1 MARIVF
7 EEPSRTF
14 AEYLL
19 IPGLTTR
26 RHTPENVSLKTPLVK
41 FYRGDSPKIS
51 LNIPFTSAVMQA
63 VSDDRLAIALAHAGG
78 ISFIFCSQPI
88 AKQAEMVRKVKT
100 HKAGFVVSDSNLRP
114 DQTLQDALDLIAV
127 TGHST
132 IAITEDGKPNSKL
145 CGILTK
151 HDYWQYKDDLSLP
164 VSEFMTPID
173 RLVTARDGITISEA
187 NEMIW
192 KNRIPVL
199 PVLNEAK
206 ELQYL
211 VFKKDY
217 DDHKVNPL
225 ELLDAEKR
233 LMVGAG
239 INTRD
244 YKDRVPALLEA
255 GADVLCID
263 SSDGF
268 SEWQRDTAQWIR
280 ENYGD
285 SVKVGGGNVVDREGF
300 FYLVREADVDFVKV
314 GIGPGAICIT
324 REVKGIGRGQAT
336 AVQEV
341 AKARDEYFEE
351 TGIYVPI
358 CSDGGIV
365 HDNHIL
371 IALALG
377 ADFVMMGRY
386 FARFEES
393 PAEKKRIGMH
403 TVKRFWGEGSNRAQN
418 WQRYEHEAT
427 AAGSGRYTL
436 PFEEGVDVYV
446 PYAGPLK
453 ENVETSLAK
462 IRAAMCNCGVLTI
475 GELHREAQLV
485 IVSPAAIREGGAHDI
500 IRVESAEDLGDYPT
514 GV

>member
-1 MARIVF
+1 MAKIVF

-19 IPGLTTR
+19 IPGLTTK
-26 RHTPENVSLKTPLVK
+26 RHIPENVSLVTPLTK
-41 FYRGDSPKIS
+41 FRRGEKPAVS
-51 LNIPFTSAVMQA
+51 LNIPFTSAIMQA
-63 VSDDRLAIALAHAGG
+63 VSGDRLAIALARAGG
-78 ISFIFCSQPI
+78 MSFIFCSQPI
-88 AKQAEMVRKVKT
+88 DRQAEMVRKVKT

-114 DQTLQDALDLIAV
+114 DQTLQDALDLIEI

-132 IAITEDGKPNSKL
+132 IAITEDGGPNSRL

-151 HDYWQYKDDLSLP
+151 HDYWQYKDNLSLP

-173 RLVTARDGITISEA
+173 KLVTASDGITISEA
-187 NEMIW
+187 NEIIW
-192 KNRIPVL
+192 KQRIPVL
-199 PVLNEAK
+199 PVLNEK
-206 ELQYL
+206 MELQYL

-225 ELLDAEKR
+225 EMLDPLKR

-244 YKDRVPALLEA
+244 YKDRVPALVEA
-255 GADVLCID
+255 GADVLCVD
-263 SSDGF
+263 SSDGY
-268 SEWQRDTAQWIR
+268 SEWQRDTVRWIR
-280 ENYGD
+280 EQYGD

-300 FYLVREADVDFVKV
+300 RYLVKEADVDFVKV

-324 REVKGIGRGQAT
+324 REVKGIGRGQAS
-336 AVQEV
+336 AVIEV

-393 PAEKKRIGMH
+393 PSEKKRIGMH

-418 WQRYEHEAT
+418 WQRYEHEAK
-427 AAGSGRYTL
+427 GGKSTL
-436 PFEEGVDVYV
+436 PFEEGVDVYI

-475 GELHREAQLV
+475 EELHKEAQLV
-485 IVSPAAIREGGAHDI
+485 VVSQATIREGGAHDI
-500 IRVESAEDLGDYPT
+500 IRVEAAEDLGDYT
-514 GV
+514 STM

>member
-1 MARIVF
+1 MAKIVF
-7 EEPSRTF
+7 DEPSRTF

-19 IPGLTTR
+19 LPGLTTK
-26 RHTPENVSLKTPLVK
+26 RHTPDNVSLRTPLTK
-41 FYRGDSPKIS
+41 YRKDDGPNLM
-51 LNIPFTSAVMQA
+51 LNIPFTSAIMQA
-63 VSDDRLAIALAHAGG
+63 VSDDRLAIALARAGG
-78 ISFIFCSQPI
+78 MSFIYCSQPI
-88 AKQAEMVRKVKT
+88 DRQAEMVKKVKT

-114 DQTLQDALDLIAV
+114 DQTLQEALDLIEV

-132 IAITEDGKPNSKL
+132 IAITEDGGPHSKL
-145 CGILTK
+145 CCILTK

-173 RLVTARDGITISEA
+173 KLVTAQDGISISEA
-187 NEMIW
+187 NEIIW

-199 PVLNEAK
+199 PILNSRQ
-206 ELQYL
+206 ELMYL

-217 DDHKVNPL
+217 DDHKINPL
-225 ELLDAEKR
+225 EMLDTQKR

-244 YKDRVPALLEA
+244 YKERVPALVEA

-263 SSDGF
+263 SSDGY
-268 SEWQRDTAQWIR
+268 SEWQKETALWIR
-280 ENYGD
+280 EQYGD
-285 SVKVGGGNVVDREGF
+285 SVKVGGGNVVDRDAF
-300 FYLVREADVDFVKV
+300 LYLVKGADLDFVKV
-314 GIGPGAICIT
+314 GVGPGSICIT
-324 REVKGIGRGQAT
+324 REVKGIGRGQAS
-336 AVQEV
+336 AVLEV

-365 HDNHIL
+365 HDNHII

-403 TVKRFWGEGSNRAQN
+403 TVKRFWGEGSYRAQN
-418 WQRYEHEAT
+418 WQRYDH
-427 AAGSGRYTL
+427 GSKGKPTL
-436 PFEEGVDVYV
+436 SFEEGVDVYI
-446 PYAGPLK
+446 PYAGSLR
-453 ENVETSLAK
+453 ENVETSLSK
-462 IRAAMCNCGVLTI
+462 IKAAMCNCGVLTI
-475 GELHREAQLV
+475 SELHKEARLV
-485 IVSPAAIREGGAHDI
+485 VVSQAAIREGSAHDV
-500 IRVESAEDLGDYPT
+500 IRIESAEDLNDYPMT
-514 GV
+514 

>member
-1 MARIVF
+1 MAKIVF
-7 EEPSRTF
+7 DEPSRTF

-19 IPGLTTR
+19 LPGLTTK
-26 RHTPENVSLKTPLVK
+26 RHTQDNVSLRTPLTK
-41 FYRGDSPKIS
+41 YHKDDGPGMM
-51 LNIPFTSAVMQA
+51 LNIPLTSAIMQA
-63 VSDDRLAIALAHAGG
+63 VSDDQLAIALARAGG
-78 ISFIFCSQPI
+78 VSFIYCSQPI
-88 AKQAEMVRKVKT
+88 DKEAEMVKKVKT

-114 DQTLQDALDLIAV
+114 DQTLQDALDLIEV

-132 IAITEDGKPNSKL
+132 IAITQDGGPHSRL
-145 CGILTK
+145 HGVLTK

-173 RLVTARDGITISEA
+173 KLVTAQDGITISEA
-187 NEMIW
+187 NEIIW

-199 PVLNEAK
+199 PILNSDM

-217 DDHKVNPL
+217 DDHKINPL
-225 ELLDAEKR
+225 EMLDSQKR

-244 YKDRVPALLEA
+244 YMERVPALVEA

-263 SSDGF
+263 SSDGY
-268 SEWQRDTAQWIR
+268 SEWQKDTSLWIR
-280 ENYGD
+280 EQYGD
-285 SVKVGGGNVVDREGF
+285 KVKVGGGNVVDRDGF

-314 GIGPGAICIT
+314 GVGPGSICIT
-324 REVKGIGRGQAT
+324 REVKGIGRGQAS
-336 AVQEV
+336 AVIEV

-365 HDNHIL
+365 HDNHVL
-371 IALALG
+371 VALALG

-393 PAEKKRIGMH
+393 PSEKKRIGMH

-418 WQRYEHEAT
+418 WQRYDHDSKGGLT
-427 AAGSGRYTL
+427 SL
-436 PFEEGVDVYV
+436 PFEEGVDVYI
-446 PYAGPLK
+446 PYAGSLK

-462 IRAAMCNCGVLTI
+462 IRAAMCNCGVLSI
-475 GELHREAQLV
+475 DELHREAKLV
-485 IVSPAAIREGGAHDI
+485 VVSQATIREGGAHDI
-500 IRVESAEDLGDYPT
+500 IRVESAEDLGDYST
-514 GV
+514 S

>member
-1 MARIVF
+1 MAKIIY

-14 AEYLL
+14 AEFLL
-19 IPGLTTR
+19 LPGLTTK
-26 RHTPENVSLKTPLVK
+26 RHTPENVSLRTPLTK
-41 FYRGDSPKIS
+41 FHKDDGPNMM
-51 LNIPFTSAVMQA
+51 LNIPFTSAIMQA
-63 VSDDRLAIALAHAGG
+63 VSNDRLAIALARAGG
-78 ISFIFCSQPI
+78 LSFIYCSQPI
-88 AKQAEMVRKVKT
+88 EKQAEMVRKVKT

-114 DQTLQDALDLIAV
+114 DQTLQEALDLIAV

-132 IAITEDGKPNSKL
+132 IAITEDGGPHSRL
-145 CGILTK
+145 LGILTK

-164 VSEFMTPID
+164 VSKFMTPID
-173 RLVTARDGITISEA
+173 KLVTAQDGITISEA
-187 NEMIW
+187 NEIIW
-192 KNRIPVL
+192 KHRIPVL
-199 PVLNEAK
+199 PILNSK
-206 ELQYL
+206 QELQYL

-217 DDHKVNPL
+217 DDHKSNPL
-225 ELLDAEKR
+225 EMLDSKKR

-244 YKDRVPALLEA
+244 YKERVPALLEA

-263 SSDGF
+263 SSDGY
-268 SEWQRDTAQWIR
+268 SEWQKETALWIR
-280 ENYGD
+280 EQYGNE
-285 SVKVGGGNVVDREGF
+285 VKVGGGNVVDREGF
-300 FYLVREADVDFVKV
+300 LYLVKEADVDFVKV
-314 GIGPGAICIT
+314 GIGPGSICIT
-324 REVKGIGRGQAT
+324 REVKGIGRGQAS
-336 AVQEV
+336 AVIEV

-403 TVKRFWGEGSNRAQN
+403 TVKRFWGEGSHRAQN
-418 WQRYEHEAT
+418 WQRYEH
-427 AAGSGRYTL
+427 GGKGGKGGL
-436 PFEEGVDVYV
+436 LFEEGVDVYV
-446 PYAGPLK
+446 PYAGSLR

-462 IRAAMCNCGVLTI
+462 IKAAMCNCGVLTI
-475 GELHREAQLV
+475 QELHKEARLV
-485 IVSPAAIREGGAHDI
+485 IVSQATIREGGAHDV
-500 IRVESAEDLGDYPT
+500 IRIESAEDLDDYPSSL
-514 GV
+514 

>member
-1 MARIVF
+1 MAKIVF
-7 EEPSRTF
+7 DEPSRTF

-19 IPGLTTR
+19 IPGLTTK
-26 RHTPENVSLKTPLVK
+26 RHTPDNVSLKTPLVK
-41 FYRGDSPKIS
+41 FHRGETPELS
-51 LNIPFTSAVMQA
+51 LNVPFTSAIMQA
-63 VSDDRLAIALAHAGG
+63 VSGDRLAIALARAGG
-78 ISFIFCSQPI
+78 VSFIFCSQPI

-114 DQTLQDALDLIAV
+114 EQTLQDALDLIEI

-132 IAITEDGKPNSKL
+132 IAITDDGKPNSRL
-145 CGILTK
+145 HGILTK
-151 HDYWQYKDDLSLP
+151 HDYWQYKDDLSLS

-192 KNRIPVL
+192 RHRIPVL
-199 PVLNEAK
+199 PVLDASMR
-206 ELQYL
+206 LQYL
-211 VFKKDY
+211 VFKRDY

-225 ELLDAEKR
+225 EMLDSAKR
-233 LMVGAG
+233 LIVGAG

-244 YKDRVPALLEA
+244 YKDRVPALVEA
-255 GADVLCID
+255 GADILCVD
-263 SSDGF
+263 SSDGY
-268 SEWQRDTAQWIR
+268 SEWQCDAVQWVR
-280 ENYGD
+280 EQHG
-285 SVKVGGGNVVDREGF
+285 SAVKVGGGNVVDREGF
-300 FYLVREADVDFVKV
+300 LYLVQEADVDFVKV

-324 REVKGIGRGQAT
+324 REVKGIGRGQAS
-336 AVQEV
+336 AVMEV
-341 AKARDEYFEE
+341 AKARDEYYEK

-371 IALALG
+371 VALALG

-418 WQRYEHEAT
+418 WQRYEHEVKV
-427 AAGSGRYTL
+427 SGRPSL
-436 PFEEGVDVYV
+436 PFEEGVDVYI

-462 IRAAMCNCGVLTI
+462 IRAAMCNCGVLSI
-475 GELHREAQLV
+475 DELHGEARLV
-485 IVSPAAIREGGAHDI
+485 VVSQAAIREGGAHDI
-500 IRVESAEDLGDYPT
+500 IRVESAEDLGDYSAS
-514 GV
+514 V